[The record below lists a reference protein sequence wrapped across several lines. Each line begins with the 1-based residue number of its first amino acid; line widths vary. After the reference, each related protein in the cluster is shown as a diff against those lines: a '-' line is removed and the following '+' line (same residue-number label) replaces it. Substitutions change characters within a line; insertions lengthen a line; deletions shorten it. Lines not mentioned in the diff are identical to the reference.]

1 MMTTA
6 TKEPKKVTAKDFQV
20 AHPNDW
26 CPGCGDY
33 GILSALQQ
41 SLARLGRKPH
51 EVAVVAGIGCSGK
64 AHYYLP
70 AYGVHTLHGRMLPYA
85 TGVKLANPEM
95 TVVGVGGDG
104 DGLGIGA
111 AHFVNSGRRNVDM
124 TYILFNNAV
133 YGLTKGQA
141 APTLPLGLQTKSLPQ
156 PNVQGQVNSLM
167 LAMASGFTWI
177 GRGYSYNVKHLV
189 ELITQAIEH
198 RGLSYVDVLQPCP
211 TYNNLYTKDWYAGK
225 DLNSGLPRVY
235 NLQDEGY
242 DPVITEEMDD
252 EAVFAKINDFT
263 KRAHEWGEQIPAG
276 VFLDNRAVSTF
287 SDRIAHRIPSYQDT
301 PPSRR
306 RIADD
311 EGRPIADLTGILDKL
326 RMT

>member
-1 MMTTA
+1 MTTA

-20 AHPNDW
+20 AHPVDW
-26 CPGCGDY
+26 CPGCGDF

-41 SLARLGRKPH
+41 SLARLGRQPH
-51 EVAVVAGIGCSGK
+51 EVAMVAGIGCSGK

-70 AYGVHTLHGRMLPYA
+70 AYGVHTLHGRMLPHA
-85 TGVKLANPEM
+85 TGIKLANPEL

-104 DGLGIGA
+104 DGMGIGA
-111 AHFVNSGRRNVDM
+111 AHFVNAGRRNVDM

-141 APTLPLGLQTKSLPQ
+141 APTLPLGLQTKSLPK
-156 PNVQGQVNSLM
+156 PNVQGQINSLM

-177 GRGYSYNVKHLV
+177 GRAYSYNVKHLV
-189 ELITQAIEH
+189 ELMVQAIEH
-198 RGLSYVDVLQPCP
+198 PGLSYLDVLQPCP

-225 DLNSGLPRVY
+225 DLGGGMPRIY
-235 NLQDEGY
+235 NLQEEGY
-242 DPVITEEMDD
+242 DPVITEDMD
-252 EAVFAKINDFT
+252 EANVFERINAFT
-263 KRAHEWGEQIPAG
+263 QKAHEWGEEIPAG

-287 SDRIAHRIPSYQDT
+287 GERIAEQVPTYLAQ
-301 PPSRR
+301 PPCKRL
-306 RIADD
+306 IANDQ
-311 EGRPIADLTGILDKL
+311 GRTNADLSSIFEEL